1 MFNNQA
7 FSSPVHFTLCVLAVC
22 GKSPVVFDH
31 LLFLESCNE
40 KHAPCTVP
48 QQVVKAGKAC
58 GESGGVRKWVNKFG
72 GNWIETIFTDGNMIN
87 LGRTDTH
94 THTIVI
100 CSMWL
105 VYLHVI
111 CLSSSVFVVRFWV
124 WVWPRKAELKYIQ
137 FWRRIREKDFP
148 KPTTT
153 PEEQP
158 ALVMTDTSIIY
169 LPRECARVH
178 VCMFVC
184 FVCATRQYRFG
195 FIHSSQQQERYW
207 TGPPPSSR
215 AFILFVYE
223 FLRFSEQWND
233 WFSSRNFTWT
243 AAAVVWK
250 NARYNLWDALRNQM
264 DEEKW
269 FTCLAWFAGCKCSLV
284 WK

>member
-22 GKSPVVFDH
+22 GKSPVVFDQ

-40 KHAPCTVP
+40 KHAPYTVP

-58 GESGGVRKWVNKFG
+58 GESGGVRKRVNKFG

-87 LGRTDTH
+87 LGRTDTQ

-169 LPRECARVH
+169 LPRECARVY
-178 VCMFVC
+178 VCVFCMCDHAISVWFYTFITTTRAVLDGSSSQFSSFHFVC
-184 FVCATRQYRFG
+184 VWIPSVF
-195 FIHSSQQQERYW
+195 W
-207 TGPPPSSR
+207 T
-215 AFILFVYE
+215 
-223 FLRFSEQWND
+223 
-233 WFSSRNFTWT
+233 
-243 AAAVVWK
+243 
-250 NARYNLWDALRNQM
+250 M
-264 DEEKW
+264 KW
-269 FTCLAWFAGCKCSLV
+269 LIF
-284 WK
+284 